1 MNTITKVVSIV
12 LFLSIMFM
20 FVSYGG
26 QKAEW
31 KGKIEEEKGV
41 RIIKNPKEPMYGE
54 NIFNLEE
61 ELSIGEAEVREEY
74 IFSDIADI
82 AVDREERIYIL
93 DSKKSHINVFNK
105 MGEFVKT
112 IGKEGQGPGEMQCPT
127 SLQVTSQNEIIVNDR
142 GARKLHF
149 FTLDGN
155 FLRAVS
161 QAKMSFFS
169 NLKVDY
175 EGNIIASYMIVDKE
189 VTYVLKKFN
198 PQLKEILTIFSTK
211 ILKYPYINPFFPQC
225 YWDVTTENNLI
236 WGFPD
241 KYELH
246 IINSEG
252 KPIKKI
258 IKKYIPIKITEEE
271 KEQVIKERFGGP
283 EGIAPGVKLSWNE
296 HHNAFIYLS
305 IDDKGRIF
313 TRTYEKVSERDGY
326 YYDIFD
332 TEGKYIVKVPLGA
345 RPQSWKKGKLYTIEE
360 DEEGFQVV
368 KRYKVNWKI

>member
-1 MNTITKVVSIV
+1 MKRHILLILS
-12 LFLSIMFM
+12 FLLLLGFL
-20 FVSYGG
+20 VN
-26 QKAEW
+26 QKPQW
-31 KGKIEEEKGV
+31 KGKIEKENGVKVIINPEE
-41 RIIKNPKEPMYGE
+41 PLYGE
-54 NIFNLEE
+54 NVFAMKED
-61 ELSIGEAEVREEY
+61 LSIGEAEGREEY
-74 IFSDIADI
+74 MFSDITEI
-82 AVDREERIYIL
+82 AVDGEERIYIL
-93 DSKKSHINVFNK
+93 DSKKSHIKVFNK
-105 MGEFVKT
+105 MGEYIET
-112 IGKEGQGPGEMQCPT
+112 IGKQGQGPGEMQRPT
-127 SLQVTSQNEIIVNDR
+127 SLQVTSQNEIIVSDP

-169 NLKVDY
+169 NLKVDN

-198 PQLKEILTIFSTK
+198 PQLKEIFPIFSTK
-211 ILKYPYINPFFPQC
+211 VLKYPYINPFFPRC

-258 IKKYIPIKITEEE
+258 IKKYDPIKITEDE
-271 KEQVIKERFGGP
+271 KEEMIKERFGGS
-283 EGIAPGVKLSWNE
+283 EGIAPGVKLSWND

-305 IDDKGRIF
+305 IDDEGRIF
-313 TRTYEKVSERDGY
+313 TRTYKKVSERDVY
-326 YYDIFD
+326 YYDVFD
-332 TEGKYIVKVPLGA
+332 TEGKYIARVTLGA
-345 RPQSWKKGKLYTIEE
+345 RPQAWKKGKLYTIEE